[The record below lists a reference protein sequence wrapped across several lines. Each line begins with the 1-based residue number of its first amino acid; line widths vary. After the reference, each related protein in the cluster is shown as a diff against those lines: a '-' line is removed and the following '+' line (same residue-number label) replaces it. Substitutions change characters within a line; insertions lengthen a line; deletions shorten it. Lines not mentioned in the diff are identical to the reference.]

1 MERVN
6 RLVLDTETFGLKP
19 DNVVFDIAWSIFNS
33 KQAIKERGVL
43 VQETFSPSRLE
54 TLPFNGKKKA
64 RLYQV
69 LAETFPIRRWEV
81 ILHVLAADIRK
92 FNVKAVYMYNAAFDV
107 EAINHTTEFLGMDE
121 SNPFGEI
128 PVYDLYTAF
137 STFAGMR
144 KMYRIFCE
152 ANGLI
157 STAGNVR
164 TTAESALKFILS
176 TEYEENHTALSD
188 VRDEILI
195 LKHLIKRKKAYNLLP
210 VAHPW
215 KLANKKG

>member
-43 VQETFSPSRLE
+43 VQETFSPNRLE
-54 TLPFNGKKKA
+54 TLPFYGKKKA

-81 ILHVLAADIRK
+81 ILHVLASDIKK
-92 FNVKAVYMYNAAFDV
+92 FNVKSVYMYNANFDV
-107 EAINHTTEFLGMDE
+107 EAIQRTTESLGMDE
-121 SNPFGEI
+121 VNPFGEI

>member
-43 VQETFSPSRLE
+43 VQETFSPNRLE
-54 TLPFNGKKKA
+54 TLPFYGKKKA

-81 ILHVLAADIRK
+81 ILHVLSSDIKK
-92 FNVKAVYMYNAAFDV
+92 FNVKAVYMYNANFDV
-107 EAINHTTEFLGMDE
+107 EAIQRTTEAMGMDE
-121 SNPFGEI
+121 VNPFGEI